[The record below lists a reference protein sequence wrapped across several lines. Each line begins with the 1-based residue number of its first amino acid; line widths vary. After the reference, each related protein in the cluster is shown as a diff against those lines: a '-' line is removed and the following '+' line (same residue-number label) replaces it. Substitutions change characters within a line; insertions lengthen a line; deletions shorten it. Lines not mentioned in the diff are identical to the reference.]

1 MIENYRLPGCELYVT
16 LEPCAMCAGAIYWAG
31 IGRVVFGQTEKD
43 LKAQTG
49 AQAQGRRVV
58 FVAFVCGT
66 EEDPQVRS
74 EQEARLLDAGCL
86 LGRSSTEAARMAAA
100 LVAA

>member
-1 MIENYRLPGCELYVT
+1 VLGYAGHMDP
-16 LEPCAMCAGAIYWAG
+16 AGALVPAI
-31 IGRVVFGQTEKD
+31 
-43 LKAQTG
+43 LKAQTQ
-49 AQAQGRRVV
+49 AQSQGRRLV

-74 EQEARLLDAGCL
+74 AQEAKLLEAGCL
-86 LGRSSTEAARMAAA
+86 LGRSSTEAARMTAA